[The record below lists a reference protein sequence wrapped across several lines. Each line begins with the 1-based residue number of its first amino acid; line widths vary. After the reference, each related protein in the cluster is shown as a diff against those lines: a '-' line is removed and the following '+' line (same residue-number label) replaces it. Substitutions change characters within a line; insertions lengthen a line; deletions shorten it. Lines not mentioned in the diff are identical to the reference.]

1 MSRPDDGL
9 EEEAER
15 ALGAAHLNA
24 GEVGGHERLF
34 GRVGMVLEKRPQE
47 MDGFFVLDGRGRGR
61 GGGGVGGGGVFF
73 EDFLDLVKHCIERG
87 EGGAEVEAAG

>member
-34 GRVGMVLEKRPQE
+34 GGVGMVLEKGPQE
-47 MDGFFVLDGRGRGR
+47 MDGFFVLDGRGRGRGR

-73 EDFLDLVKHCIERG
+73 EDFLDLVEHC
-87 EGGAEVEAAG
+87 VE